1 MTDFSIGCRA
11 ADFEHENVFKGLDFV
26 ESSAATEWPPK
37 TSTADKWKLTI
48 PDDVGLVFIS
58 PAYLC
63 RRPEKKPGRNLSGDR
78 ANYGELRDTDE
89 NNSLYERFRAFAV
102 RMNAAA
108 VLFETPPTIAPGEA
122 GVRSLKRFFS
132 GIDRAG
138 MRIIWSPRGF
148 WSIEDA
154 TVVARD
160 NDLVLAVD
168 PLMDNAPAGAFA
180 YFRLGPFSS
189 MKAQLGPDDTGLIID
204 RAAGFDEVWVS
215 FATQQARKDAVNF
228 KKTVKAL

>member
-37 TSTADKWKLTI
+37 TSTADKWKQKLSN
-48 PDDVGLVFIS
+48 DLSLVFNA
-58 PAYLC
+58 PEYLC
-63 RRPEKKPGRNLSGDR
+63 QRAQIPGRNLPGKI
-78 ANYGELRDTDE
+78 ANYGELKDTDE
-89 NNSLYERFRAFAV
+89 NHSLYERFRAFAV
-102 RMNAAA
+102 SMNAAA
-108 VLFETPPTIAPGEA
+108 VLFETPPTIAPGES
-122 GVRSLKRFFS
+122 GVRTLGRFFS
-132 GIDRAG
+132 NIERSG

-154 TVVARD
+154 AAVARD

-168 PLMDNAPAGAFA
+168 PMIDDAPAGAFA

-189 MKAQLGPDDTGLIID
+189 MKELLGPDETGLIID

-215 FATQQARKDAVNF
+215 FATQQAHKDAVNF